1 MVGSKQQQTADPAQ
15 VAVIGGGIAGMT
27 AALRLAQRGFAVTLY
42 EASSV
47 LGGNLAS
54 VPVGGMPRD
63 VYPHMFCDW
72 YLNFWDIVER
82 DLGRPRASQFRSFDG
97 VSLLMRDGRSL
108 AMANP
113 STVESLIAN
122 LFSGVLPPAEMFL
135 SMFALLD
142 LAAEPLGNAE
152 LTPLARLDVNG
163 FIYGRP
169 YATNDVARLNNYI
182 LSTVWSLD
190 SDMVSAKSYQRFL
203 RRFSSFP
210 TGAPFAW
217 LAKASCADCII
228 DPWEQRLREL
238 GVTIHVGTKVERL
251 VLADDKPL
259 LTAGGEER
267 SFDNVVLAVPAPRM
281 LDLIMDPAPPSGTQ
295 ALIDHVPDLARM
307 QTARSAAIPVVD
319 LWLKRKLPG
328 LPAGQVGLHDSKYGL
343 SFCDLSQLW
352 DTDRRMAD
360 ITVLALAASRGDFIP
375 SRNPETMAFAML
387 QEAAP
392 YLPGF
397 RPGARWGD
405 PDSDVDWE
413 RTAMRT
419 NQDHQLFVN
428 DVGSL
433 AYRPSARQPRL
444 PWLALAGDYVSG
456 AVGMATVES
465 AVESGIL
472 AAAAVQAADTER
484 RGHMQGAQIE
494 LIAPHRYSETLL
506 LAARLALVPAAYAA
520 TAWALLQGAS
530 PPLAPVGGGMAERPA
545 QSLAELPLAMA
556 QDLLTGT
563 YALARRLNSE
573 DGAWEA
579 AGAELASYAAT
590 LLAKT
595 GASEQGM
602 AGALAELLDAVASRL
617 SGPSDPSDTSYRRW
631 RVKP

>member
-1 MVGSKQQQTADPAQ
+1 MVSSKQQQTADLTQ
-15 VAVIGGGIAGMT
+15 VAVIGGGISGMT

-42 EASSV
+42 ESASV

-54 VPVGGMPRD
+54 VPMGGIARD

-72 YLNFWDIVER
+72 YVNFWEILEE
-82 DLGRPRASQFRSFDG
+82 DLGRPRSSHFRAFDG
-97 VSLLMRDGRSL
+97 VSLIMPDGRSL

-135 SMFALLD
+135 SMFTLLD

-169 YATNDVARLNNYI
+169 YATNEVARLNNYI

-190 SDMVSAKSYQRFL
+190 SDMVAAKSYQRFL

-210 TGAPFAW
+210 SGAPFAW

-228 DPWEQRLREL
+228 DPWAERLREL
-238 GVTIHVGTKVERL
+238 GVTIYQGTAVEKL
-251 VLADDKPL
+251 VIANGRPL
-259 LTAGGEER
+259 LIAGGEER
-267 SFDNVVLAVPAPRM
+267 SFDHVVLAVPAPRM
-281 LDLIMDPAPPSGTQ
+281 LDLIMEPEPSSGTE

-319 LWLKRKLPG
+319 LWLKRRLPG
-328 LPAGQVGLHDSKYGL
+328 LPSGQVGLHGSKFGL

-352 DTDRRMAD
+352 ETDPRMAD

-387 QEAAP
+387 LEAVP

-413 RTAMRT
+413 RTAVRT
-419 NQDHQLFVN
+419 NKVHQLFVN

-433 AYRPSARQPRL
+433 AFRPSARQPSL

-472 AAAAVQAADTER
+472 AAAAVQDADTQR
-484 RGHMQGAQIE
+484 RGHMQGAPIE
-494 LIAPHRYSETLL
+494 LITPHRYSETLL

-520 TAWALLQGAS
+520 TAWALLDGAA
-530 PPLAPVGGGMAERPA
+530 PPLAPTGGGMAERPA

-556 QDLLTGT
+556 QDLFTAA
-563 YALARRLNSE
+563 YALAKRLDSE
-573 DGAWEA
+573 ESGLQT
-579 AGAELASYAAT
+579 AGAEMAQYAAT

-595 GASEQGM
+595 GASEQGIS
-602 AGALAELLDAVASRL
+602 GAMAELLNAVASRL
-617 SGPSDPSDTSYRRW
+617 SGPPEPVDTSHRRW
-631 RVKP
+631 RAKP